1 MPVLTPASV
10 KQAKSLES
18 QSNKRHYH
26 YSVGNTAAL
35 YLLCPAACAQALSAA
50 VEAISRFQSAG
61 VSWLRPP
68 DYYAEMVKSDEQMAK
83 IKDRLMYEQQLID
96 QAAER

>member
-1 MPVLTPASV
+1 MQRAPQHQLSSATS
-10 KQAKSLES
+10 
-18 QSNKRHYH
+18 
-26 YSVGNTAAL
+26 AA
-35 YLLCPAACAQALSAA
+35 AAAAAAQALSAS

-61 VSWLRPP
+61 KAWLRPP